1 MSKVALFKTVSRSF
15 HKFGFA
21 LRKHSPEILV
31 LGGAVGV
38 VAGTVMACKATTKV
52 GSIIDDSN
60 EKIKAVKEYSER
72 PEVIES
78 GEYTERDRK
87 KAITILYTKRGLE
100 LAKLYAPA
108 VFVEVISLGCMLKS
122 HNILRKRNVALA
134 SAYAIVDK
142 SFKDYR
148 GRVIE
153 RFGQELDKELKYNIK
168 TKEVEEIVVDEDGKE
183 KPVKKTV
190 KTIDAY
196 TPSEYAFFFDDTC
209 TGWVKN
215 AEANKKFLL
224 QVQGWANEKLQS
236 QGHLFLN
243 ELLDMLG
250 AGRTRA
256 GNEVGWMYD
265 KDGVVCGDNY
275 IDLGIFDQCG
285 VERYDERKRA
295 FVNGNERSILIDPN
309 VDGPILAMFP

>member
-1 MSKVALFKTVSRSF
+1 MNKLAFAKSFSRTF
-15 HKFGFA
+15 HKVGFA

-31 LGGAVGV
+31 IGGTVGV
-38 VAGTVMACKATTKV
+38 VAGTVMACKASTKV
-52 GSIIDDSN
+52 KDIVEDSKTKV
-60 EKIKAVKEYSER
+60 EAIKEYAAR
-72 PEVIES
+72 PDVIES
-78 GEYTERDRK
+78 GEYTEHDRK
-87 KAITILYTKRGLE
+87 KDITIMYAKTGIA

-108 VFVEVISLGCMLKS
+108 VFVEAVSLGCILKS
-122 HNILRKRNVALA
+122 HNIIRKRNVALA
-134 SAYAIVDK
+134 AAYATVDK

-148 GRVIE
+148 GRVVE

-224 QVQGWANEKLQS
+224 QVQNWANEKLQT

-243 ELLDMLG
+243 EVLDMIG
-250 AGRTRA
+250 AGRTKA

-265 KDGVVCGDNY
+265 KDGIVCGDNH
-275 IDLGIFDQCG
+275 IDLGIFDQHG

-295 FVNGNERSILIDPN
+295 FVNGNERSILLDPN
-309 VDGPILAMFP
+309 VDGPILSMFP

>member
-1 MSKVALFKTVSRSF
+1 MNKLAFVKSFSRTF
-15 HKFGFA
+15 HKVGFA

-31 LGGAVGV
+31 VSGAVGV
-38 VAGTVMACKATTKV
+38 VAGTVMACKASTKV
-52 GSIIDDSN
+52 GEILDDSKT
-60 EKIKAVKEYSER
+60 KINAIKEYSER
-72 PEVIES
+72 PEVIAS
-78 GEYTERDRK
+78 GEYTEADRK
-87 KAITILYTKRGLE
+87 KDISIMYAKTGVAV
-100 LAKLYAPA
+100 AKLYAPA
-108 VFVEVISLGCMLKS
+108 VFVEALSLGCMLKS

-168 TKEVEEIVVDEDGKE
+168 TKEVEEIVVDENGKE

-196 TPSEYAFFFDDTC
+196 SPSEYAFFFDETC
-209 TGWVKN
+209 SGWTKN
-215 AEANKKFLL
+215 AEANKTFLL
-224 QVQGWANEKLQS
+224 QVQNWANEKLQN
-236 QGHLFLN
+236 QHHLFLN

-250 AGRTRA
+250 APRTRA
-256 GNEVGWMYD
+256 GNEVGWLYD
-265 KDGVVCGDNY
+265 EDGVVCGDNY
-275 IDLGIFDQCG
+275 IDLGVFDQCG

-295 FVNGNERSILIDPN
+295 FVNGAERSILIDPN
-309 VDGPILAMFP
+309 VDGPILSMLP